1 MAFSDLQM
9 KTTSQFA
16 LQALYAK
23 LAPIRDFAHNFRDLE
38 DRKGASIVVPVF
50 DLSAATEF
58 NESNNDYCTNA
69 GGVDAATVTLSTHLK
84 QGITYTDRDVAE
96 TEVQWFRDGGI
107 AVGSS
112 VARGIYNTVMGL
124 LNTTNITLTADS
136 ALSSKA
142 DFAALGSIADANNL
156 DISQTVLML
165 SPTSYDTL
173 LGTLDAYVYGGPEAI
188 RSGYIPQLYGF
199 KAVVRAVG
207 LNAAFKAVLA
217 DVNSL
222 GIASR
227 YLAPEGT
234 NVLNAA
240 WKGVDENSGL
250 TIGFRAFSVP
260 CKGRNYLVGEV
271 LMGAKII
278 RPTGFVGIN
287 AN

>member
-1 MAFSDLQM
+1 M
-9 KTTSQFA
+9 
-16 LQALYAK
+16 
-23 LAPIRDFAHNFRDLE
+23 
-38 DRKGASIVVPVF
+38 VPVF
-50 DLSAATEF
+50 DLSAATQF
-58 NESNNDYCTNA
+58 DESSNDYCTNA
-69 GGVDAATVTLSTHLK
+69 GGVDAATVTLSAHLK

-112 VARGIYNTVMGL
+112 VARGIYSTVMGL
-124 LNTTNITLTADS
+124 INTTNVTLTADS

-156 DISQTVLML
+156 DVSQTVVML
-165 SPTSYDTL
+165 SPATYDVL

-188 RSGYIPQLYGF
+188 RTGYIPELYGF

-207 LNAAFKAVLA
+207 LDPAFKAVLA
-217 DVNSL
+217 DVNSI

-227 YLAPEGT
+227 YLAPEGV
-234 NVLNAA
+234 NILNAA
-240 WKGVDENSGL
+240 WKGTDENSGL

-260 CKGRNYLVGEV
+260 CKGRNYLIGEV
-271 LMGAKII
+271 LMGAKVI
-278 RPTGFVGIN
+278 RPTGLVGIN

>member
-1 MAFSDLQM
+1 MAFNDLQM

-69 GGVDAATVTLSTHLK
+69 GGVDAATVNLDTHLK

-124 LNTTNITLTADS
+124 LNTTNITLTAD
-136 ALSSKA
+136 ADLSSKA
-142 DFAALGSIADANNL
+142 DFAALGSVADAHNL

-165 SPTSYDTL
+165 SPATYDTL

-188 RSGYIPQLYGF
+188 RSGYIPQPQTSTLSESHPATSLQ
-199 KAVVRAVG
+199 KAPTCSMLLGRVSTRT
-207 LNAAFKAVLA
+207 LA
-217 DVNSL
+217 
-222 GIASR
+222 
-227 YLAPEGT
+227 
-234 NVLNAA
+234 
-240 WKGVDENSGL
+240 
-250 TIGFRAFSVP
+250 
-260 CKGRNYLVGEV
+260 
-271 LMGAKII
+271 
-278 RPTGFVGIN
+278 
-287 AN
+287 

>member
-58 NESNNDYCTNA
+58 NESSNDYCTNA
-69 GGVDAATVTLSTHLK
+69 GGVDAATVNLDTHLK
-84 QGITYTDRDVAE
+84 QGITYTDRDVVE

-142 DFAALGSIADANNL
+142 DFSGPGSLPCSALMSVSTDTPWT
-156 DISQTVLML
+156 SL
-165 SPTSYDTL
+165 SVCL
-173 LGTLDAYVYGGPEAI
+173 L
-188 RSGYIPQLYGF
+188 F
-199 KAVVRAVG
+199 
-207 LNAAFKAVLA
+207 
-217 DVNSL
+217 
-222 GIASR
+222 
-227 YLAPEGT
+227 
-234 NVLNAA
+234 
-240 WKGVDENSGL
+240 
-250 TIGFRAFSVP
+250 
-260 CKGRNYLVGEV
+260 
-271 LMGAKII
+271 
-278 RPTGFVGIN
+278 
-287 AN
+287 